1 MEGTLVLN
9 ASLME
14 ELEVHTCRLAPA
26 SRVPRELADGGKGL
40 VSH

>member
-1 MEGTLVLN
+1 MEGAVVLN

-14 ELEVHTCRLAPA
+14 KLEVQVQVGA
-26 SRVPRELADGGKGL
+26 SRVPRELADCGKGL